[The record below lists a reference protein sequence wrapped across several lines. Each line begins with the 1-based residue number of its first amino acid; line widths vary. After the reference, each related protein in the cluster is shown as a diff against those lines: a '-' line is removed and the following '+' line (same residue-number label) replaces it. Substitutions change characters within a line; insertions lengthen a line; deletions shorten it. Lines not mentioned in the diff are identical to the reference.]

1 MATRKNNWL
10 NAKPVT
16 KAGGKSGGARNP
28 AKPYNKPAATSGTPK
43 VKTKTQ
49 KLQQAAKT
57 KPSSPAPKQVI
68 KKPVTRTG
76 PVKGPVA
83 PKGST
88 GPITLPNSRR
98 AGVNLPQTG
107 ARAERT
113 ATRAIQPRDTVK
125 PQTTSSRPLTA
136 ADGRPVKM
144 DAKGWPKGTE
154 SWASNSTKAATKAAG
169 LGGRMLGA
177 FGTAL
182 AIPAAIKNIA
192 DVAERNR
199 QWDAYKE
206 RMGMNK
212 PTPTTKPSS
221 TTAGR
226 RTGTNNRTANLSVPT
241 SPAGTRAG
249 AAAGTRTRSRA
260 TTQPT
265 AGKDWR
271 SRVSNSDVNALRQG
285 QNDAIRSYGNKPAA
299 PKPAKPASTQSGG
312 GSTQS
317 RSGGGGSSRPV
328 APAPRRQP
336 GPAADAGMK
345 NQDKNFKGNVFEK
358 TFGYKP
364 GSAPDQ
370 VRDRTSNLSNKFGQD
385 SGYQP
390 KTKVDGSQYADKKP
404 DMAKVKEYD
413 RRKRRYYDS

>member
-1 MATRKNNWL
+1 MQTTRRRNGRLEYRQPNGSWSSRKPPAKPA
-10 NAKPVT
+10 AKPVVT
-16 KAGGKSGGARNP
+16 
-28 AKPYNKPAATSGTPK
+28 
-43 VKTKTQ
+43 
-49 KLQQAAKT
+49 
-57 KPSSPAPKQVI
+57 
-68 KKPVTRTG
+68 KPVTRTG
-76 PVKGPVA
+76 PVKGPVP
-83 PKGST
+83 PKGSS
-88 GPITLPNSRR
+88 GPVTMPNSKR

-113 ATRAIQPRDTVK
+113 ATRAIQPRSPIGK
-125 PQTTSSRPLTA
+125 PA
-136 ADGRPVKM
+136 A
-144 DAKGWPKGTE
+144 APKP
-154 SWASNSTKAATKAAG
+154 SPASGAASAATRAG
-169 LGGRMLGA
+169 MGGRMLGA

-226 RTGTNNRTANLSVPT
+226 RTGTNNRNANLSVPT

-249 AAAGTRTRSRA
+249 AAAGTRTRSRT

-265 AGKDWR
+265 ASKDWR

-285 QNDAIRSYGNKPAA
+285 QNDAIRSYGNKPASA
-299 PKPAKPASTQSGG
+299 PKPAKPAPTQSGG

-317 RSGGGGSSRPV
+317 RSGGGGGSSRP
-328 APAPRRQP
+328 AAPRPQS
-336 GPAADAGMK
+336 GPTSNAGMK

-364 GSAPDQ
+364 GQAPDQ
-370 VRDRTSNLSNKFGQD
+370 QKARFKSVDNKFGQD
-385 SGYQP
+385 SGYEP
-390 KTKVDGSQYADKKP
+390 NTKVDGSKYADKKP
-404 DMAKVKEYD
+404 DMKKVKEYD
-413 RRKRRYYDS
+413 RLRRKYYD

>member
-28 AKPYNKPAATSGTPK
+28 AKPYNKPASTSGTPK

-76 PVKGPVA
+76 PVKGPVP
-83 PKGST
+83 PKGYSA
-88 GPITLPNSRR
+88 GAAGMPNS
-98 AGVNLPQTG
+98 AKAKANLPKTG

-113 ATRAIQPRDTVK
+113 ATRATQLIKDARAKAASPAK
-125 PQTTSSRPLTA
+125 PAPASGA
-136 ADGRPVKM
+136 A
-144 DAKGWPKGTE
+144 
-154 SWASNSTKAATKAAG
+154 SAATKAAG
-169 LGGRMLGA
+169 MGGRMLGA

-199 QWDAYKE
+199 QWNAYKE

-212 PTPTTKPSS
+212 PTPTTKPPS

-226 RTGTNNRTANLSVPT
+226 RTGTNNRTATLSVPT

-249 AAAGTRTRSRA
+249 AAAGTRTRSRT

-285 QNDAIRSYGNKPAA
+285 QNDAIRSYGNKPASA
-299 PKPAKPASTQSGG
+299 PKPTKPAPTQSGGASTQSR
-312 GSTQS
+312 S
-317 RSGGGGSSRPV
+317 SGGGGSSRP
-328 APAPRRQP
+328 AAPRPQS
-336 GPAADAGMK
+336 GPASSAGMK

-364 GSAPDQ
+364 GQAPDQ
-370 VRDRTSNLSNKFGQD
+370 QKARFKSVDNKFGQD
-385 SGYQP
+385 SGYET
-390 KTKVDGSQYADKKP
+390 KTKVDGSKYADKKP
-404 DMAKVKEYD
+404 DMKKVKDYD
-413 RRKRRYYDS
+413 RLRRKYYD